1 MCFNDETMPSKKIN
15 PRLSGSFAK
24 SLDQRGRPR
33 SVRVGHKNTIYG
45 DLYHSLLSLT
55 WASFLRWVLGY
66 YLSINFLFA
75 LVYFACGPDALK
87 GAAITGPLDHF
98 IDCFFFSVQ
107 TFATIGYGHITP
119 YGIIA
124 NSVVTIEALIGLL
137 TVALATGLVFARFS
151 RPTAKVIFSNRA
163 VISLIDGV
171 PCFVLRVGNE
181 RKNQI
186 VEAKVYLTLIR
197 TEVTAEGETY
207 RNLIDLPL
215 ERSSS
220 PIFAA
225 SWTIVH
231 EIDPKS
237 PLHGMT
243 LERMNESNSELFV
256 SIVGIDD
263 IFGQTIHARHSY
275 VPEDIAWNRY
285 FEDILHWDEKGTLHI
300 NMGKIHDLKPVV

>member
-1 MCFNDETMPSKKIN
+1 MTMGYKKIDS
-15 PRLSGSFAK
+15 RLTGSFSK
-24 SLDQRGRPR
+24 SLEQKGRPR
-33 SVRVGHKNTIYG
+33 SVRVGHRSTVYG

-55 WASFLRWVLGY
+55 WASFLRWILGY
-66 YLSINFLFA
+66 YLSLNFLFA
-75 LVYFACGPDALK
+75 LVYFACGPEALK
-87 GAAITGPLDHF
+87 GASIANAREHF

-124 NSVVTIEALIGLL
+124 NSVVTVEALTGLL

-151 RPTAKVIFSNRA
+151 RPTAKVIFSRTA
-163 VISLIDGV
+163 VISPMDGV

-181 RKNQI
+181 RRNQI
-186 VEAKVYLTLIR
+186 VEAKVYLTYVR
-197 TEVTAEGETY
+197 TEVTQEGETY

-215 ERSSS
+215 ERSTS

-231 EIDPKS
+231 EINEKS
-237 PLHGMT
+237 PLHGLT
-243 LERMNESNSELFV
+243 REKMNESSSELFV

-263 IFGQTIHARHSY
+263 TFGQTIHARHSY
-275 VPEDIAWNRY
+275 TPEDIAWNRY
-285 FEDILHWDEKGTLHI
+285 FEDILHWDEKGLLHI
-300 NMGKIHDLKPVV
+300 SMGKIHDLKPVV